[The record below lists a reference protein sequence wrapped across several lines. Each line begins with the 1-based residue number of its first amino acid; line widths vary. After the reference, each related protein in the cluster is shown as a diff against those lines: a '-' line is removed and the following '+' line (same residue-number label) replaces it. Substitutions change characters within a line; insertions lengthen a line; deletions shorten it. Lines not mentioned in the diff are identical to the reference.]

1 MTMSVDD
8 TTGRGAGLIE
18 FLEYVDE
25 KGLMNP
31 STAKA
36 YRAAAREVLSAV
48 EGDEWPSFDLREADV
63 EDLVHRFQV
72 KAGMRYTPRSLTTY
86 KSRFRSAVSMYLAYM
101 EDPGGWRPPRP
112 QPSRVA
118 PPRIAEARIAEA
130 RIAPSVLSPR
140 RPRRQDTRAAV
151 PTDATV
157 NVDSFASAHGG
168 SDDMVSYPFPLRREG
183 GVVLVTLTL
192 PTDLTAKEAERI
204 SAHLKTIAIPEQ
216 LALPRPSGSDN
227 VK

>member
-8 TTGRGAGLIE
+8 TTGRGAGQIE

-36 YRAAAREVLSAV
+36 YRAAVREVLSAV

-86 KSRFRSAVSMYLAYM
+86 KSRFRSAVSMYLAYIQ
-101 EDPGGWRPPRP
+101 DPAGWRPPRP
-112 QPSRVA
+112 QPPRVA
-118 PPRIAEARIAEA
+118 PPRIAEA

-140 RPRRQDTRAAV
+140 RPRRQDTRDAV
-151 PTDATV
+151 PADATV
-157 NVDSFASAHGG
+157 NVDSFAPAPGG
-168 SDDMVSYPFPLRREG
+168 SDDMVSFPFPIRRES
-183 GVVLVTLTL
+183 GVVMATLTL
-192 PTDLTAKEAERI
+192 PADLTMKEAERI
-204 SAHLKTIAIPEQ
+204 SAHLKTLAVPEQ